1 MKDADGRR
9 PGPMNLR
16 IPALVAVAFL
26 LLPSPT
32 RAQTIE
38 VGLEV
43 TESTGGIFH
52 QRFDS
57 ILSTLDGVEVAGRRE
72 LADYMVT
79 VTVLCL
85 PDSEVCDTADSYSVS
100 VTLSEPL
107 TPSELRSGL
116 ARTGSDALSG
126 WRASPEAAAYLQ
138 RFRRMH
144 ATWATSWARDRWGAR
159 VDRLVR
165 GIDARC
171 FEKRRILESR
181 REGLLRRGDTV
192 AARNLTG
199 DALSDQDWL
208 C

>member
-1 MKDADGRR
+1 MKDASHRR
-9 PGPMNLR
+9 LAAMNLL
-16 IPALVAVAFL
+16 LVVVAISSL
-26 LLPSPT
+26 LFPSSAG
-32 RAQTIE
+32 AQTIE

-43 TESTGGIFH
+43 TESTGGLFH

-57 ILSTLDGVEVAGRRE
+57 TLSALDDVEVVGRRE
-72 LADYMVT
+72 LADYVVT
-79 VTVLCL
+79 ATVLCL

-100 VTLSEPL
+100 VILSEPL
-107 TPSELRSGL
+107 TPSDLRSGL

-126 WRASPEAAAYLQ
+126 WQASPEAAAYLQ

-181 REGLLRRGDTV
+181 RQSLLRRGDTV

-199 DALSDQDWL
+199 DTLSEQDWL